1 MNSEPLIHHLLQFGS
16 LNSQQVDLINES
28 VTVRT
33 YKPGDYF
40 LKAGQ
45 VSREIGFITNGIFRV
60 CYYDNDGNE
69 ITRYF
74 IDESNFLADINS
86 FNTGVQTTEYV
97 QAVTDCELII
107 LSKQAME
114 NLSRTII
121 VWDSII
127 SKITAK
133 ALSEKVARISLM
145 MPQDAAT
152 RYQSFLENFPNLANR
167 IPLQY
172 IASYIGVTKSSLSRL
187 RRDMGKRNKANR

>member
-1 MNSEPLIHHLLQFGS
+1 MNSDQLINYLLQFDN
-16 LNSQQVDLINES
+16 LNKQQIDLINADLIFK
-28 VTVRT
+28 T
-33 YKPGDYF
+33 YKSGEYF

-45 VSREIGFITNGIFRV
+45 TSREIGFIKNGIFRV

-74 IDESNFLADINS
+74 IDELNFIADINS
-86 FNTGVQTTEYV
+86 YNTNLPTAEYV
-97 QAVTDCELII
+97 QAVTECEVII
-107 LSKQAME
+107 LSKQTME

-127 SKITAK
+127 SKVTTK
-133 ALSEKVARISLM
+133 ALTEKILKVSQM
-145 MPQDAAT
+145 MPQDAAS
-152 RYQSFLENFPNLANR
+152 RYLYFLEKFPNLANR

-187 RRDMGKRNKANR
+187 RREIGKKKK